1 MLRYIYIL
9 TQEEIS
15 TTKLCTDI
23 NREFGTYLRYIK
35 TLRFVDKPDY
45 NYLRNLFR
53 HCLKSNNLTEDFIF
67 DWMSLRTPSPFV
79 TTTTE
84 ASPQE
89 GKPIQQTVSK
99 AFDEIKLKDMKNP
112 EIIVEEEGHSP
123 QQNSSFGKAESSVCS
138 VSVLCSPCLSVT
150 QQQVGQTSPVRIN
163 VYFTI

>member
-1 MLRYIYIL
+1 MW

-53 HCLKSNNLTEDFIF
+53 HCLKSNSLTEDYLF

-79 TTTTE
+79 TTTE
-84 ASPQE
+84 ATPPE

-99 AFDEIKLKDMKNP
+99 AFEEIKLKDVKTP
-112 EIIVEEEGHSP
+112 EILVEEEGPSP
-123 QQNSSFGKAESSVCS
+123 PENSSFGKAESSLCS

-150 QQQVGQTSPVRIN
+150 QEQVGQPVQSSQN
-163 VYFTI
+163 KC